1 LVFLLTIIG
10 NTIVCKIFTILK
22 IFKIYEMQEMQF
34 MEIYIVPYYVTA
46 KSSENLKEFS
56 AGNGD
61 PLSFSFAVT

>member
-1 LVFLLTIIG
+1 
-10 NTIVCKIFTILK
+10 
-22 IFKIYEMQEMQF
+22 MQEMQF

-46 KSSENLKEFS
+46 KSSENLKGFS